1 MINIL
6 KNYLA
11 FKSKLYLLSLTTENK
26 FKNMKPYLVNLI
38 NAICLIMLS
47 SWGYFTSETPSM
59 TALIP
64 TFIGIILLFSTL
76 GIKKENKVI
85 AHIAVLFTFII
96 LIGLIKPLLGAL
108 EREDIMAVGRVS
120 IMLLGTTVAL
130 ITFIRSFIEARKKKE
145 QKPS

>member
-1 MINIL
+1 
-6 KNYLA
+6 
-11 FKSKLYLLSLTTENK
+11 
-26 FKNMKPYLVNLI
+26 MKPYLVNLV
-38 NAICLIMLS
+38 NSICLILLS

-108 EREDIMAVGRVS
+108 GREDRMAVGRVS

-145 QKPS
+145 